1 MIILT
6 AILQSS
12 FLYEKRYYSATPP
25 AGSRA
30 GKTQSHKGNI
40 NISILHS
47 YLQEKNA
54 WQEKSKGII
63 FNNLGI

>member
-12 FLYEKRYYSATPP
+12 FLYEKRYYSAT
-25 AGSRA
+25 
-30 GKTQSHKGNI
+30 KTQSHKGKI

-54 WQEKSKGII
+54 WQEKSKAII
-63 FNNLGI
+63 FNNLGVSVPLWQDA